1 MFKDLIASFSDIA
14 FLRDLFASIA
24 YIAALV
30 TVRSLIARAILRRE
44 DTAPEARRRM
54 LVYTRNLGLVLFV
67 LGMVVIWG
75 HEIEAFAVSL
85 VAIAAAIVLATKEML
100 MCILGS
106 VYRTTGR
113 VFDIGDRIEIAQL
126 RGRVIDITLLS
137 TTLIESSAA
146 APHKGTVG
154 RVIVFPNSL
163 LLSNPVFNETML
175 GAYVL
180 QTVHVA
186 ISRDQDWQRAETAL
200 LQAAN
205 NVIAEYASD
214 LAVHVRELERTYA
227 LEPTPTEPRVRVALD
242 DREAV
247 MLQLQ
252 LPVPLGQRAR
262 IEQVVLH
269 EYLKSVAE
277 PALAPDLAT
286 AG

>member
-146 APHKGTVG
+146 APHK
-154 RVIVFPNSL
+154 
-163 LLSNPVFNETML
+163 
-175 GAYVL
+175 
-180 QTVHVA
+180 
-186 ISRDQDWQRAETAL
+186 
-200 LQAAN
+200 
-205 NVIAEYASD
+205 
-214 LAVHVRELERTYA
+214 
-227 LEPTPTEPRVRVALD
+227 
-242 DREAV
+242 
-247 MLQLQ
+247 
-252 LPVPLGQRAR
+252 
-262 IEQVVLH
+262 
-269 EYLKSVAE
+269 
-277 PALAPDLAT
+277 APS

>member
-1 MFKDLIASFSDIA
+1 M
-14 FLRDLFASIA
+14 
-24 YIAALV
+24 
-30 TVRSLIARAILRRE
+30 
-44 DTAPEARRRM
+44 
-54 LVYTRNLGLVLFV
+54 
-67 LGMVVIWG
+67 
-75 HEIEAFAVSL
+75 
-85 VAIAAAIVLATKEML
+85 
-100 MCILGS
+100 
-106 VYRTTGR
+106 
-113 VFDIGDRIEIAQL
+113 
-126 RGRVIDITLLS
+126 
-137 TTLIESSAA
+137 
-146 APHKGTVG
+146 
-154 RVIVFPNSL
+154 
-163 LLSNPVFNETML
+163 
-175 GAYVL
+175 
-180 QTVHVA
+180 
-186 ISRDQDWQRAETAL
+186 